1 MADALAIRF
10 LVFVEEQGFP
20 PEDEIDEHDRDDP
33 AARHALVR
41 EGVAA
46 VAAGRFYDAGSGTAQ
61 IGRLA
66 VLAQL
71 RGRGIGAAL
80 LGELVGAARR
90 GGFARA
96 RLLAQL
102 HAREFYRRAGFAD
115 DGELVSDA
123 GVPHQPMVLDF
134 SRTNGPES

>member
-20 PEDEIDEHDRDDP
+20 PQDELDEHDRDDP
-33 AARHALVR
+33 AARHAVAR
-41 EGVAA
+41 DGAAA
-46 VAAGRFYDAGSGTAQ
+46 VGAGRYFDAGSGTAQ

-66 VLAQL
+66 VLAQR
-71 RGRGIGAAL
+71 RGQGIGAAL
-80 LGELVGAARR
+80 LAALIEAAQR

-96 RLLAQL
+96 RLFAQL
-102 HAREFYRRAGFAD
+102 HAREFYRRAGFAE

-134 SRTNGPES
+134 SRTKGPES